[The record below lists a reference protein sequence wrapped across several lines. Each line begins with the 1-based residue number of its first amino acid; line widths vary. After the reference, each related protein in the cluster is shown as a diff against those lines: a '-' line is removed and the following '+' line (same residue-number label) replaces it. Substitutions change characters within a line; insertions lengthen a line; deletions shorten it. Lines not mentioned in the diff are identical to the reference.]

1 MTQKY
6 KKNNSPTIQNSIF
19 SDFPDVSQPNLSDSP
34 DVSQPNLSGF
44 PDVLQPNLSDFPDVS
59 QPDFSCFPDVFWF
72 SMGQH
77 VWRFKKYGRPGD
89 EVAHTGYVENISC
102 FRG

>member
-6 KKNNSPTIQNSIF
+6 KKTIPPQFKTVFFPVSPMFYNPIYPI
-19 SDFPDVSQPNLSDSP
+19 SP
-34 DVSQPNLSGF
+34 
-44 PDVLQPNLSDFPDVS
+44 
-59 QPDFSCFPDVFWF
+59 VFF
-72 SMGQH
+72 GLSMGATCLALQ
-77 VWRFKKYGRPGD
+77 KKMGALGD

>member
-19 SDFPDVSQPNLSDSP
+19 PVSPMFRNPIYPISP
-34 DVSQPNLSGF
+34 MFYNPIYRISP
-44 PDVLQPNLSDFPDVS
+44 
-59 QPDFSCFPDVFWF
+59 VFF
-72 SMGQH
+72 GLGMGQH
-77 VWRFKKYGRPGD
+77 VWRFKKNMGALGD

>member
-19 SDFPDVSQPNLSDSP
+19 PVSPMFRNPIYPISP
-34 DVSQPNLSGF
+34 VFYNPINQVSP
-44 PDVLQPNLSDFPDVS
+44 
-59 QPDFSCFPDVFWF
+59 VFF
-72 SMGQH
+72 GLSMGGNM
-77 VWRFKKYGRPGD
+77 FGASKKMGALGD

>member
-6 KKNNSPTIQNSIF
+6 KKTIPPQFKTAFFPVSPMFRNPIYPISPMFYNPIYQ
-19 SDFPDVSQPNLSDSP
+19 VSP
-34 DVSQPNLSGF
+34 VF
-44 PDVLQPNLSDFPDVS
+44 
-59 QPDFSCFPDVFWF
+59 FWF
-72 SMGQH
+72 KHGGNMFGASKKMGAL
-77 VWRFKKYGRPGD
+77 GD

>member
-19 SDFPDVSQPNLSDSP
+19 PVSPMFRNPIYPISP
-34 DVSQPNLSGF
+34 MFYNPIYRISP
-44 PDVLQPNLSDFPDVS
+44 
-59 QPDFSCFPDVFWF
+59 VFF
-72 SMGQH
+72 GLSMGGNM
-77 VWRFKKYGRPGD
+77 FGASKKNMGALGD

>member
-6 KKNNSPTIQNSIF
+6 KKNNSPQFKTAFFPISPMIHNPIYPIPPMFHNPIYRVSPMFYNPIYPISPMFHNPIF
-19 SDFPDVSQPNLSDSP
+19 PVSPMFFGL
-34 DVSQPNLSGF
+34 G
-44 PDVLQPNLSDFPDVS
+44 
-59 QPDFSCFPDVFWF
+59 
-72 SMGQH
+72 MGQH

>member
-6 KKNNSPTIQNSIF
+6 KKTIPPQFKTVFFPVSPMFYNPIYPI
-19 SDFPDVSQPNLSDSP
+19 SP
-34 DVSQPNLSGF
+34 
-44 PDVLQPNLSDFPDVS
+44 
-59 QPDFSCFPDVFWF
+59 VFF
-72 SMGQH
+72 GLSMGGNM
-77 VWRFKKYGRPGD
+77 FGASKKMGALGD

>member
-1 MTQKY
+1 MIQKY
-6 KKNNSPTIQNSIF
+6 KKNNSPAIQNGIF
-19 SDFPDVSQPNLSDSP
+19 SSFP

-44 PDVLQPNLSDFPDVS
+44 PNVS
-59 QPDFSCFPDVFWF
+59 QPDFPSFPDVFWF
-72 SMGQH
+72 RHGATCLAFQKNMGDL
-77 VWRFKKYGRPGD
+77 GS

>member
-6 KKNNSPTIQNSIF
+6 KKNNSPAIQNNPIYR
-19 SDFPDVSQPNLSDSP
+19 VSPMFYNPIYPISP
-34 DVSQPNLSGF
+34 MF
-44 PDVLQPNLSDFPDVS
+44 
-59 QPDFSCFPDVFWF
+59 FWF
-72 SMGQH
+72 RYGATCLVFQ
-77 VWRFKKYGRPGD
+77 KKYGRPTS

>member
-6 KKNNSPTIQNSIF
+6 KKNNSPTIQNGIF
-19 SDFPDVSQPNLSDSP
+19 SSFPDVSQPNLSD
-34 DVSQPNLSGF
+34 F
-44 PDVLQPNLSDFPDVS
+44 PDVLQPDLSDFPDV
-59 QPDFSCFPDVFWF
+59 FWF
-72 SMGQH
+72 KHGGNMFGASKKMGAL
-77 VWRFKKYGRPGD
+77 GD

>member
-19 SDFPDVSQPNLSDSP
+19 PSFPDVSQPNLSD
-34 DVSQPNLSGF
+34 F
-44 PDVLQPNLSDFPDVS
+44 PDVLQPDLSDFPG
-59 QPDFSCFPDVFWF
+59 VFWF
-72 SMGQH
+72 KHRGNMFGASKKMGAL
-77 VWRFKKYGRPGD
+77 GD